1 MKMKWLTLTFTALL
15 FLATVMAVS
24 SWAADQ
30 SSATAQTRPM
40 MQCQQR
46 FASMD
51 ANHDGEG
58 TKEEFMAG
66 TQHGPNAEQVFDSM
80 AQGKGYITQEE
91 FCANK
96 GRHGHGG
103 MGKGG
108 KQ

>member
-1 MKMKWLTLTFTALL
+1 MKWLTLMFSTL
-15 FLATVMAVS
+15 FLATMMVAS
-24 SWAADQ
+24 SWSADQ
-30 SSATAQTRPM
+30 SSTATQTRPM

-51 ANHDGEG
+51 ADHNGQV

-66 TQHGPNAEQVFDSM
+66 GQHGPNAEQVFGSM
-80 AQGKGYITQEE
+80 AQGEGYITQEE

-96 GRHGHGG
+96 GRHGHGA